1 MYSKK
6 ATRVFATAVGIDIFS
21 DVISNV
27 SVSVL
32 ETASDLKWHFRL
44 SLDVTFSNDTET
56 TLWNDVS
63 QLTRSYFYD
72 VWRYLNEQGEID
84 HSLKYFSTEVS
95 SISFSL
101 AQLCG
106 HNNWLKIELLD
117 LNSFWIATLAY
128 LEWRAWGF
136 QWKMVSLKN
145 LQGIHTEIQIYTLSG
160 LLVWLI
166 LCLWHLT
173 QIYGWSVPQTMS
185 FMSNLWI
192 LWHSKKSTNIGNTM

>member
-1 MYSKK
+1 ML
-6 ATRVFATAVGIDIFS
+6 
-21 DVISNV
+21 
-27 SVSVL
+27 VL

-63 QLTRSYFYD
+63 QLTLSYFYD
-72 VWRYLNEQGEID
+72 VWRYLNELGEID
-84 HSLKYFSTEVS
+84 HSLKYFSTEMS
-95 SISFSL
+95 SIFFSL

-106 HNNWLKIELLD
+106 HNNWLKNELLD
-117 LNSFWIATLAY
+117 LNSFSIATLAY

-145 LQGIHTEIQIYTLSG
+145 LQGIQIYTLSG

-173 QIYGWSVPQTMS
+173 QIYVPQTMS
-185 FMSNLWI
+185 FMFNLWI
-192 LWHSKKSTNIGNTM
+192 LWHSKKSTNIGNTMYQIISKPVQL